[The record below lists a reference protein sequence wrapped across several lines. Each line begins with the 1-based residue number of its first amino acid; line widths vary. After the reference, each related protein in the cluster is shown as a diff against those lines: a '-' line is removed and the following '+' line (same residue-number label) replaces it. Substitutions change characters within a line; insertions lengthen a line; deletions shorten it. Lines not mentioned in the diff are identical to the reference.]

1 MLYNL
6 KTKNSQFGLYGEGAP
21 ETIFLDSLC
30 APDALEALLRGFSP
44 KVAFFSYIVLSV
56 ININ

>member
-1 MLYNL
+1 MRERVFD
-6 KTKNSQFGLYGEGAP
+6 QIGLYGEGAP
-21 ETIFLDSLC
+21 KTIFLDILC

-44 KVAFFSYIVLSV
+44 KVAFSSFIILSV